1 MYARFGPTEF
11 EDFFG
16 DLTKLRQTTSVR
28 DYQTQFEKLLTRA
41 EKLTPAQQVGCF
53 ISGLRES
60 IRVEV
65 QAARPSS
72 LTTAVGLARL
82 YEAKVTT
89 KRLSVMKTRRTVTPS
104 LEGSRP
110 AFPSIK
116 KFTPIEIEERRNSQK
131 GLCFHCDEK
140 FGPRHVCKK
149 LFILEASYP
158 EESTTMNPT
167 TETENDVDMEIV
179 DEAPAI

>member
-16 DLTKLRQTTSVR
+16 NLTKLRQTTSVR

-89 KRLSVMKTRRTVTPS
+89 KRLPIMETRRTVPPS

-116 KFTPIEIEERRNSQK
+116 KFTR
-131 GLCFHCDEK
+131 
-140 FGPRHVCKK
+140 PRSKK
-149 LFILEASYP
+149 DAMYARSCSYWKQVTP
-158 EESTTMNPT
+158 KRVQPWTPLLKLKMMLTWR
-167 TETENDVDMEIV
+167 
-179 DEAPAI
+179 